1 MKRIAWI
8 LLAGVLLVGAAQAA
22 YVEINAPDT
31 LNVGQPLEVTG
42 SSTLK
47 PGFSAD
53 LIFYKMAF
61 TKTEV
66 DRTRIVVQEGGVFA
80 ATFPTMGLNE
90 GAYLLELVDPKPE
103 GSEQFSGE
111 SKTQK
116 NVALIDRQKEL
127 TITSPLVQP
136 FTGLLSIR
144 GSVSTAGNNGTQ
156 LKVEHNGVAIFG
168 ESPTYI
174 ATLNDDFSTE
184 IPITGGGTY
193 NAFFSDYKGYIGSA
207 QFTVSQPVVTT
218 AATTVTTAIPV
229 VTATAQASRNQ
240 PAYFTVDTKPGQVTL
255 ATSSGIDWVI
265 EYIDENG
272 KLSVVNEKGTIG
284 GESVAFS
291 ARGGTVSVKVY
302 PFTFSD
308 QGSVTLSA
316 TNADSVIICTSCSGL
331 FTTTQA
337 PTPTKESPVPAFL
350 ALAALALAILVMARR
365 R

>member
-156 LKVEHNGVAIFG
+156 LKVEHNGATIYG
-168 ESPTYI
+168 PLYI

-265 EYIDENG
+265 EYIEENG

-284 GESVAFS
+284 GESVTFS

-350 ALAALALAILVMARR
+350 ALAALAFAILVMARR